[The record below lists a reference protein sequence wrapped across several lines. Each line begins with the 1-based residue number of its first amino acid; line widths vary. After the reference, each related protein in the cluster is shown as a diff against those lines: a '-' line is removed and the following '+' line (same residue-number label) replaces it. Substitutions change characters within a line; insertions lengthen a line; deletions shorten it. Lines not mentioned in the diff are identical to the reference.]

1 MKVSLYVRDEVWD
14 KFRRAVLRRTG
25 DPRAL
30 SSEVQTLIQ
39 DSLVEDTLI
48 TGFEKMKIS
57 SKPLISTQVVAVK
70 PSAPTSAEKTLREMR
85 GKRHEV
91 LS

>member
-1 MKVSLYVRDEVWD
+1 MKVSLYVRDETWD

-30 SSEVQTLIQ
+30 SSEVQSLIQ
-39 DSLVEDTLI
+39 DSLVEETLI
-48 TGFEKMKIS
+48 AGFEKMRIS
-57 SKPLISTQVVAVK
+57 ARPVISTQIVAVE
-70 PSAPTSAEKTLREMR
+70 PSIPTSAEDTLREMR